1 MAKKPYDHL
10 FKLLL
15 IGDSGVGKTCLI
27 FRFCDDSFQQ
37 SFISTIGID
46 FKIKT
51 VEIGG
56 KKIKLQIWD
65 TAGQERFHTITV
77 SYYRNAQAIFL
88 VYDITR
94 RESFENVT
102 NWVRQVQQNAKED
115 VERMLIGNKCDME
128 EQRQVAKERG
138 KQLAMEFG
146 MPFLETS
153 AKTGENV
160 EEAFRNMTL
169 AVLKRNPS
177 VGQAGGP
184 GNPKSAASVVVGSST
199 SEGGGFAAET
209 FSKCC

>member
-1 MAKKPYDHL
+1 MAKRPYDHL

-27 FRFCDDSFQQ
+27 FRFCEDIFQQ

-56 KKIKLQIWD
+56 KRIKLQIWD

-77 SYYRNAQAIFL
+77 SYYRNAHGIFL

-115 VERMLIGNKCDME
+115 VERMLIGNKADME
-128 EQRQVAKERG
+128 DQRQVAKERG
-138 KQLAMEFG
+138 KQLAMEFS
-146 MPFLETS
+146 MPFVETS
-153 AKTGENV
+153 CKTGENV
-160 EEAFRNMTL
+160 EKAFLDMTMAIL
-169 AVLKRNPS
+169 RRNPS
-177 VGQAGGP
+177 GA
-184 GNPKSAASVVVGSST
+184 SAAQSAGSSRPAT
-199 SEGGGFAAET
+199 TVTVEGQPPNSSGLSAR
-209 FSKCC
+209 CC